1 MIQVMLSDLMTLLHP
16 LEAKR
21 DSHNPYQQQKYHVL
35 VLKDKESNQN
45 IDHMT
50 K

>member
-21 DSHNPYQQQKYHVL
+21 DHNPQ
-35 VLKDKESNQN
+35 S
-45 IDHMT
+45 ISTT
-50 K
+50 KLSCFGSEGQRKQSEY